1 LSNPAGSGMSHFHVH
16 AFFLS
21 DICWLWCCIGDLMHW
36 MIWHEETNDG
46 ISAVL
51 LLLLHFFC
59 SLAMKLEDVFGMHLP
74 SVAYGSLGA
83 TISFGFL
90 EKNYHG

>member
-1 LSNPAGSGMSHFHVH
+1 LSNPAGS
-16 AFFLS
+16 
-21 DICWLWCCIGDLMHW
+21 DLMHW
-36 MIWHEETNDG
+36 MIWHEETSDG

-74 SVAYGSLGA
+74 SVAP
-83 TISFGFL
+83 ISFGFL
-90 EKNYHG
+90 EKDYHG